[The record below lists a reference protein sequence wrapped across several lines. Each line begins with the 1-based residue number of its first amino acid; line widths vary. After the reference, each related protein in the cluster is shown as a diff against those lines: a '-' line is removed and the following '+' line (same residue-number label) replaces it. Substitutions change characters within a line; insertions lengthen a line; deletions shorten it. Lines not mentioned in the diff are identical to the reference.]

1 MSKFTIFFIIMCA
14 FLIDVRSGSCLPS
27 PHPIELYEQGIRQL
41 NSSSTEVKANSQVQD
56 IFLVLIKKF
65 PYSPLGYLGMSYV
78 YRHDAHLGGEKYD
91 VEFLKDN
98 AYPFALKALRLG
110 PSIRAVH
117 ENYAF
122 FQELFFLEK
131 IGEQF

>member
-1 MSKFTIFFIIMCA
+1 MAVHPGF
-14 FLIDVRSGSCLPS
+14 CLSS
-27 PHPIELYEQGIRQL
+27 PHPIQLYEQGLRQL
-41 NSSSTEVKANSQVQD
+41 NSSSVEIKTDSQVQD
-56 IFLVLIKKF
+56 IFLILIKKF

-78 YRHDAHLGGEKYD
+78 YRHDAYLGDKKYD

-98 AYPFALKALRLG
+98 AYPFALKALKLG

-122 FQELFFLEK
+122 FQELFFLEE
-131 IGEQF
+131 IDSN

>member
-1 MSKFTIFFIIMCA
+1 MSKFFIFFIIICV
-14 FLIDVRSGSCLPS
+14 FLIDVHPGFCFPS
-27 PHPIELYEQGIRQL
+27 PHPIQLYEQGIRQL
-41 NSSSTEVKANSQVQD
+41 NSSSSEGKTDSQVQD
-56 IFLVLIKKF
+56 IFLALIKKF

-78 YRHDAHLGGEKYD
+78 YRHDAYRGNKKYD

-122 FQELFFLEK
+122 FQELFFIEE
-131 IGEQF
+131 IDNN